1 MDSPGRDDFDRLICQ
16 VVHVGGHG
24 ASKPC
29 HAKINAITG
38 LQELM
43 KLDRHLRRKHGLRY
57 TMETL
62 LELRARWEQPPIDGN
77 ADAAADAA
85 LRKRGV

>member
-1 MDSPGRDDFDRLICQ
+1 MAHGRDTLGRLICQ
-16 VVHVGGHG
+16 VIHVGGHG

-29 HAKINAITG
+29 HVKISAVTG
-38 LQELM
+38 LQELQ
-43 KLDRHLRRKHGLRY
+43 KLDTHLRRKHGLKY
-57 TMETL
+57 TMETI

-85 LRKRGV
+85 LRKRGM